1 MMDATTLTLFITL
14 LPVLLVLFFW
24 FLLKGGR
31 RRETY
36 LVLGLLCMTV
46 FYIFA
51 PDPSVIYRLYTEEGN
66 VGPPLT
72 FSLVAAF
79 ALLMAIFFFKRHLR
93 E

>member
-1 MMDATTLTLFITL
+1 
-14 LPVLLVLFFW
+14 
-24 FLLKGGR
+24 
-31 RRETY
+31 
-36 LVLGLLCMTV
+36 MTV

-51 PDPSVIYRLYTEEGN
+51 PDPSVIYRLYTEQGN
-66 VGPPLT
+66 IEPPLT